1 MNNSMNT
8 RQRNFVVGL
17 IVIGLMIV
25 GFFGLRTVRAF
36 RQFHGHRPPPP
47 FSGEKAETNVD
58 LIRDW
63 MTLQYISITY
73 RLPPE
78 LLYETLKI
86 PPKGNER
93 KSLKELNDEYY
104 PQAPGT
110 VLELVKATILASQPP
125 PTAVPPD
132 TAVPGDTAVP
142 RPTPVPQGAP

>member
-1 MNNSMNT
+1 MNNSMNP

-17 IVIGLMIV
+17 IVIGLMII

-47 FSGEKAETNVD
+47 FSGEKVETDVD

-63 MTLQYISITY
+63 MTLSYISITY

-86 PPKGNER
+86 PPEGNER
-93 KSLKELNDEYY
+93 KNLKELNDEYY
-104 PQAPGT
+104 PEAPRL
-110 VLELVKATILASQPP
+110 VLELVKAAIRAHQPAP
-125 PTAVPPD
+125 TAVSADTAVPPL
-132 TAVPGDTAVP
+132 TSVP
-142 RPTPVPQGAP
+142 PVAP

>member
-17 IVIGLMIV
+17 IVIGLMIIA
-25 GFFGLRTVRAF
+25 FFGLRTVRAF

-47 FSGEKAETNVD
+47 FAGEKAETDVD

-63 MTLQYISITY
+63 MTLPYVSITY
-73 RLPPE
+73 QLPRN

-93 KSLKELNDEYY
+93 KSIKELNDEYY
-104 PQAPGT
+104 PEAPGA
-110 VLELVKATILASQPP
+110 VLELVRAAVRAHQPP
-125 PTAVPPD
+125 PTAAPPD
-132 TAVPGDTAVP
+132 TAVPA
-142 RPTPVPQGAP
+142 PQVEP